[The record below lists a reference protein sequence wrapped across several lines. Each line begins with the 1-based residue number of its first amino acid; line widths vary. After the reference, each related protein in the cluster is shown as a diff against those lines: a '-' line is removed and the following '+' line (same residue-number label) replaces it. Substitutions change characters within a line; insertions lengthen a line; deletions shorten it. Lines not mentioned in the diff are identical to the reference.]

1 MLVKERGHINLA
13 RLNIFFK
20 KISKL
25 VLRICL
31 YLFPKNKKKPFFS
44 IWGRHGRRHIYLQ
57 VFLFFVFFSH
67 LEGLYGGVEAGVEV
81 VEEVH
86 DLPGGGLGA
95 DGGEADDVREVDGH
109 RVERLSLNLVA
120 LKKIIIITESL

>member
-1 MLVKERGHINLA
+1 M
-13 RLNIFFK
+13 
-20 KISKL
+20 
-25 VLRICL
+25 CL
-31 YLFPKNKKKPFFS
+31 YLFPKKHLKNLFSPSGVVTGGATVIYKFSFFC
-44 IWGRHGRRHIYLQ
+44 
-57 VFLFFVFFSH
+57 FSPH

-120 LKKIIIITESL
+120 LKK